1 MVYVVFKWWN
11 VKINGNLIFY
21 FKMDNKNGFLV
32 YEDDK
37 GECEYIY
44 LFLVDG
50 WLRLCFRMGD
60 CDEI

>member
-1 MVYVVFKWWN
+1 MRIGFWFLKDLMVYVVFKGWN

-37 GECEYIY
+37 G
-44 LFLVDG
+44 
-50 WLRLCFRMGD
+50 
-60 CDEI
+60 